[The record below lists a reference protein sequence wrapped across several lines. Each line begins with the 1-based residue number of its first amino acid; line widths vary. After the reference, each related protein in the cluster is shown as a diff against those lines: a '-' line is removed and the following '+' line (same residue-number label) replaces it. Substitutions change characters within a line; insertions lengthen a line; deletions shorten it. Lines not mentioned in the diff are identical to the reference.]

1 RPHPRVQPAAGTRA
15 EDVQPRPGRT
25 QPRPVRVRRHA
36 QRDPATARHRRR
48 TGRAIPDFPRSMM
61 MNAVRLL
68 AAALAALAL
77 AAPAAAQE
85 KFKVGYLRVMDDA
98 QAILADKADLYA
110 RRGVDVELVEFK
122 SGTDL
127 IKAIVG
133 GQLHSGVLG
142 FTNAIAWAS
151 RGADLKVVGGAQNG
165 YHAMIVR
172 EEAGIE
178 KIADLKGRTIASQKE
193 GSTADTVLKGV
204 VFKQAGLAPAD
215 VGIMG
220 VSPQVAVQ
228 SLVAKRVDAAF
239 LFETQASTVK
249 AIAPVK
255 ETYEI
260 GEVWP
265 LPCMV
270 VITSGEVL
278 KTRKD
283 DLWKT
288 LDAQKDA
295 IDMLQQ
301 RPEEAARYIAGEFI
315 AEPTLRTLDGK
326 EVPREEIITKAIRTQ
341 VFNAALTDKDLARM
355 QEIAAIM
362 QENGSLKTRD
372 GSPFDVNALLDL

>member
-1 RPHPRVQPAAGTRA
+1 MKAA
-15 EDVQPRPGRT
+15 
-25 QPRPVRVRRHA
+25 
-36 QRDPATARHRRR
+36 
-48 TGRAIPDFPRSMM
+48 
-61 MNAVRLL
+61 RLL

-77 AAPAAAQE
+77 AAPAAAKD

-98 QAILADKADLYA
+98 QAILADKAGLYA

-172 EEAGIE
+172 EEAGIDE
-178 KIADLKGRTIASQKE
+178 IADLKGRTIASQKE

-204 VFKQAGLAPAD
+204 VFKQAGLAPTD
-215 VGIMG
+215 VSIMG

-228 SLVAKRVDAAF
+228 SLVAKRVDGAF
-239 LFETQASTVK
+239 LFEPQASIVK
-249 AIAPVK
+249 TIAPVK
-255 ETYEI
+255 EIYEI

-265 LPCMV
+265 FPCMV
-270 VITSGEVL
+270 VITSGEVV

-283 DLWKT
+283 ELWKT

-295 IDMLQQ
+295 IDMLRQ
-301 RPEEAARYIAGEFI
+301 RPDEAAKYIAEEFI
-315 AEPTLRTLDGK
+315 AEPSLRTLEGK
-326 EVPREEIITKAIRTQ
+326 EVPREEIITKAIKTQ
-341 VFNAALTDKDLARM
+341 VFNAALTDKDRARM

-362 QENGSLKTRD
+362 QESGSLKTRD
-372 GSPFDVNALLDL
+372 GSPFDVDALLDLSWQEERKL